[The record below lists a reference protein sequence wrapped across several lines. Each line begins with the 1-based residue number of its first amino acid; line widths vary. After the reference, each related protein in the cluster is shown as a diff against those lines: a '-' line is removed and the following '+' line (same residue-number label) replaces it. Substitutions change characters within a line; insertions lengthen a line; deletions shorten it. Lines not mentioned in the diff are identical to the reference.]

1 MGSKP
6 PSSLAG
12 KLAELVG
19 KLVGRPVQP
28 APAYAPATVRRP
40 RPVRVPTDWR

>member
-1 MGSKP
+1 MASTP
-6 PSSLAG
+6 PQSLAD
-12 KLAELVG
+12 KLAEMIG

-40 RPVRVPTDWR
+40 RPGQVPTARR